1 MKRPPPG
8 SSLIDTMRRLYRS
21 QHQRLFL
28 GVCGGIAER
37 YRWDPT
43 WVRLAFVLATLA
55 GGPGIVLY
63 AVMALVVP
71 GSPALSSSSRAALAA
86 SRR

>member
-1 MKRPPPG
+1 MNAAPARSTPF
-8 SSLIDTMRRLYRS
+8 DTMRRLYRS

-37 YRWDPT
+37 YGWDPT

-55 GGPGIVLY
+55 GGPGILLY
-63 AVMALVVP
+63 GVMALVVP
-71 GSPALSSSSRAALAA
+71 GSPALPSRSRAALASA
-86 SRR
+86 RR